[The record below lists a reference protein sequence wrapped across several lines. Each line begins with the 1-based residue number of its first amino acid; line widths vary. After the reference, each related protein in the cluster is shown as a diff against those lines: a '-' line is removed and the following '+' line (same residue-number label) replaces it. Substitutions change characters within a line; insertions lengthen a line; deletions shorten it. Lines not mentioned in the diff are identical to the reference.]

1 MSSLLC
7 DLTQNVL
14 AHIERKDILCKIAGV
29 NCGLFLWLLAPDR
42 HKVPHA
48 TECILLHF
56 NNRLLM

>member
-7 DLTQNVL
+7 NFTQNVL
-14 AHIERKDILCKIAGV
+14 ALNMHKDILCKIAGV
-29 NCGLFLWLLAPDR
+29 NCGLFLWFLAPDR